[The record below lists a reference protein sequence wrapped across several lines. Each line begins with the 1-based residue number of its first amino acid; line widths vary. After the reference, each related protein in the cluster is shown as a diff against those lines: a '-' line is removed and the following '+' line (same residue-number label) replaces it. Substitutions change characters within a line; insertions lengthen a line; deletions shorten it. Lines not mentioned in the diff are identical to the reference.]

1 MKTKGI
7 LAFALAGAFMASFG
21 ALTSC
26 EQTPDELEDAPV
38 VTLERVSEELTSVT
52 FRISATNAEKVAY
65 LKQDNLS
72 SVPSAR
78 AIVTAGT
85 EVSAS
90 GSQDVTLED
99 CTPGEQYYVVAA
111 AISESG
117 KYSEVATL
125 SLTAAGTDCTFTIEI
140 VSELDEAVSY
150 IVSPSDDQVS
160 YLTSVLPASTYG
172 EASDEKIFSDIIASI
187 SASAEAAG
195 QSLSEYLAANANK
208 GQKQIVFDNLTPE
221 TNYVVV
227 AVGVDA
233 EGVQSTPVARETAA
247 TIAEIPEM
255 TFELSVTDIT
265 AYSAHFS
272 VIPSDDNSRY
282 VWIYA
287 NASNFPDVTYP
298 STPDG
303 LSQEDA
309 NKIADKHIEGQK
321 GYLDAGYGLSTG
333 SQSYD
338 LPLSSDTKFY
348 LFAFAYEPGLGRQS
362 DCKAIAFETLHGF
375 AADEFDVDVTFK
387 TITST
392 TISASVATKDEGM
405 NGTYWGATA
414 IPKAEYDK
422 QDALDYVDKM
432 IEDQVTMQVEAGNV
446 NYTRADAVES
456 LVSQYVMFLGPEE
469 TIDVMNLTPD
479 TEYYLAIIPVTSGG
493 EVTET
498 VRTYEFATLS
508 SSDQGPSCDI
518 ELVGMYNA
526 DKVAELGI
534 FNNFT
539 PQYENTYYIAAL
551 KVTKGE
557 GAAKVQY
564 ASSMGGDFTD
574 PDGNPEGYWTDDWY
588 MNILQWTEIPQENF
602 DENGVAYIFLL
613 QVYYNVF
620 TPVVG
625 NQITTIAI
633 AADDAGT
640 WGESGRVFY
649 YANDTSDAQL
659 GDPNELKALVDKLN
673 AAEMQ

>member
-195 QSLSEYLAANANK
+195 QSISEYLAANANK

-333 SQSYD
+333 SQIYD

-362 DCKAIAFETLHGF
+362 NCELAVFTTEHGYS
-375 AADEFDVDVTFK
+375 ADEFEAEIVANTV
-387 TITST
+387 TST
-392 TISASVATKDEGM
+392 MISASVRPAEGREGIYWAALAMPKDSYSAEEAVSSLDAQVDELVKIQHDAGFTTYTKLDAVTSNFM
-405 NGTYWGATA
+405 NGRY
-414 IPKAEYDK
+414 
-422 QDALDYVDKM
+422 DYVEIMGLTPATDYVLAVVPFNT
-432 IEDQVTMQVEAGNV
+432 DGTANPNVRTMDFTTPTAEKSNASCELELVGL
-446 NYTRADAVES
+446 YDADAV
-456 LVSQYVMFLGPEE
+456 Y
-469 TIDVMNLTPD
+469 
-479 TEYYLAIIPVTSGG
+479 
-493 EVTET
+493 
-498 VRTYEFATLS
+498 
-508 SSDQGPSCDI
+508 
-518 ELVGMYNA
+518 
-526 DKVAELGI
+526 AEGI
-534 FNNFT
+534 FEGMT
-539 PQYENTYYIAAL
+539 DPAGRYYVAAV
-551 KVTKGE
+551 KVTKNE
-557 GAAKVQY
+557 DVKYCQY
-564 ASSMGGDFTD
+564 MTASGGDRTQD
-574 PDGNPEGYWTDDWY
+574 YESEYNTDDY
-588 MNILQWTEIPQENF
+588 LLTWTWTPIDMSSF
-602 DENGVAYIFLL
+602 DENGVTYLFLRYQYYGDPVYGPDNTLMVIARDSEDPNDQVGVWGRSSRMYIK
-613 QVYYNVF
+613 V
-620 TPVVG
+620 
-625 NQITTIAI
+625 
-633 AADDAGT
+633 
-640 WGESGRVFY
+640 
-649 YANDTSDAQL
+649 DTASDPQL
-659 GDPNELKALVDKLN
+659 GDVSELASLVESLGGGSAK
-673 AAEMQ
+673 